1 MEWSDGRITVPGMD
15 TNIIFEICFTPA
27 DNDLFVFIA
36 QSLYQNMR
44 NKNIQGICFNEN
56 LIVLCEET
64 VWITILSQKLFVFF
78 TFCHQSYPLL
88 NTEMDSF
95 MKYYFT
101 TFMKNLF
108 VLASTL

>member
-1 MEWSDGRITVPGMD
+1 MQREPLV
-15 TNIIFEICFTPA
+15 E
-27 DNDLFVFIA
+27 
-36 QSLYQNMR
+36 Q
-44 NKNIQGICFNEN
+44 KQGICFNEN

-64 VWITILSQKLFVFF
+64 VWIIILSQKLFVFF